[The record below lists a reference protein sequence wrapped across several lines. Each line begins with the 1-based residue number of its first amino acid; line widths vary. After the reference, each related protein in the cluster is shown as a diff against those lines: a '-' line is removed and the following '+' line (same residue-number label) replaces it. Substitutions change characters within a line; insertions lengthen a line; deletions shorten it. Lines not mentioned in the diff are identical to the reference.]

1 MTLEIDLVLAPV
13 DASDRAETALA
24 RAVAVADRFD
34 ASVHVLHVVD
44 ESVKAGLETGDVD
57 PQSVAADQLSV
68 ADAVA
73 GRADAVELTQS
84 TAVGFSQS
92 HLRQHPGSVILDVAE
107 EMDADFVVVPRE
119 PGVEPDETLG
129 KSAQY
134 VVEYASQPV
143 LSV

>member
-13 DASDRAETALA
+13 DTSDRSEAALA

-34 ASVHVLHVVD
+34 AALHVLHVVD
-44 ESVKAGLETGDVD
+44 EMLKERLQAGDVD
-57 PQSVAADQLSV
+57 PQSVADDQLSLADDV
-68 ADAVA
+68 AD
-73 GRADAVELTQS
+73 RARAVEVTQS

-92 HLRQHPGSVILDVAE
+92 HLRQHPGSAILDVAE
-107 EMDADFVVVPRE
+107 GIDADFVVVPRE
-119 PGVEPDETLG
+119 PGVEPGETLG